1 MDNMIVVL
9 QDLCRIGGGLF
20 SFFGKGECLLN
31 VAILL
36 EYAWVFIVLVGLEGL
51 LAADNAVV
59 LAMMVKHLPNEQR
72 KKALFYGLL
81 GAVVFR
87 FASLFLI
94 SVLINVWQIQ
104 AIGAL
109 YLIFLCLHYL
119 YGKYVKKKADVDE
132 ESVKTKGDGF
142 WKTVIKVEIADI
154 AFAIDS
160 MLAAVAIALTLPKT
174 GLPTVGEIDAGQ
186 FAVVLFGGLTGVI
199 IMRFAAGVFVNLLDA
214 RPGLETG
221 AYLIVGWVGVK
232 LAIYT
237 VSHPELAILPE
248 QFPESGPWKITFWT
262 VLLSIAI
269 VSWFVSKPKEMG
281 KRSVSKSEG

>member
-1 MDNMIVVL
+1 MD
-9 QDLCRIGGGLF
+9 
-20 SFFGKGECLLN
+20 

-36 EYAWVFIVLVGLEGL
+36 EYAWVFVVLVGLEGI

-59 LAMMVKHLPNEQR
+59 LAMMVKHLPEKER
-72 KKALFYGLL
+72 KKALFYGLA
-81 GAVVFR
+81 GAFIFR

-104 AIGAL
+104 AVGAL
-109 YLIFLCLHYL
+109 YLLFLALHFL
-119 YGKYVKKKADVDE
+119 YGKYVKKGAAGQTVRT
-132 ESVKTKGDGF
+132 STDGF

-174 GLPTVGEIDAGQ
+174 GLPLIGEIDGGQ
-186 FAVVLFGGLTGVI
+186 FIIILLGGLTGVI
-199 IMRFAAGVFVNLLDA
+199 IMRFAAGAFVKVLDA

-232 LAIYT
+232 LAVYT
-237 VSHPELAILPE
+237 LCHPDVAFLPE
-248 QFPESGPWKITFWT
+248 DFAHSTPWKLTFWG
-262 VLLSIAI
+262 VLVGIALI
-269 VSWFVSKPKEMG
+269 SWFVSKPKREEQG
-281 KRSVSKSEG
+281 REVKRSEGSK